1 MQSLYSIRAS
11 ILVAEHQHAMAGH
24 VDQARHIVAMCVPR
38 MAPDVQARQGNYQLG
53 KATFGKAR
61 QHCRFVVCLHA
72 ASGRRETSQ
81 STRYCTYYNVTVP

>member
-1 MQSLYSIRAS
+1 
-11 ILVAEHQHAMAGH
+11 MAGH

-72 ASGRRETSQ
+72 ASGPPKQTSPIN
-81 STRYCTYYNVTVP
+81 SVLYVLIM